1 MIVDIIKVK
10 ENTKRDRN
18 KDNGLLQK
26 WKRKNDI
33 ADKGK

>member
-1 MIVDIIKVK
+1 MIVDIIRVK
-10 ENTKRDRN
+10 EDIKRDRS